1 MYALALS
8 MMTDD
13 LVKDQMENG
22 FKTKHEA
29 WIEEL
34 NKSTIWHGQPTV
46 EALGKSRVES
56 ALVWFTLS

>member
-1 MYALALS
+1 MSHDYFFVERCEGPPLLAQDLSALHTDWHMYALALS

-29 WIEEL
+29 WIEE
-34 NKSTIWHGQPTV
+34 
-46 EALGKSRVES
+46 
-56 ALVWFTLS
+56 